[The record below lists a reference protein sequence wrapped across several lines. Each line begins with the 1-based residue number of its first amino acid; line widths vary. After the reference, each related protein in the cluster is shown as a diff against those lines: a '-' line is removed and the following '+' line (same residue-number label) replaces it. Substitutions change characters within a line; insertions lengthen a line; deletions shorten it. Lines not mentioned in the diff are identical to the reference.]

1 VPRSNKPS
9 SIPAADTE
17 EQRKFFRRFLHSHMM
32 LLFLLAFYA
41 GPYNSVRATLE
52 GWRTTIRAEIAA
64 EYKDSTNLARQQ
76 QAQEAERGQHLSA
89 EDKLVWARE
98 RFRADCA
105 ARAIRTSEDAEWHY
119 TRIRDARSA
128 VVRAHSI

>member
-1 VPRSNKPS
+1 
-9 SIPAADTE
+9 
-17 EQRKFFRRFLHSHMM
+17 MM

-52 GWRTTIRAEIAA
+52 GWRTTIREEIAA

-98 RFRADCA
+98 RF
-105 ARAIRTSEDAEWHY
+105 
-119 TRIRDARSA
+119 
-128 VVRAHSI
+128 